1 MHILVTGGAGYIGSH
16 MVSALIEAGHQ
27 VTVVDDLSTGH
38 REFLQ
43 NAALHVFS
51 IGNAEKLNSLFEKN
65 QFDAVMHFASFIA
78 VGESV
83 ENPIK
88 YYQNNVANTLIL
100 LNTMIKY
107 HVKYFIFSSTAAIF
121 GNPLYTPIDLKHPR
135 NPINPYGHSK
145 QMIETILK
153 DYDKAYRLKSICLR
167 YFNAAGSDPKLR
179 MGECHEPET
188 HLIPLVLQV
197 AAKKRDHIKVFGRD
211 YETPDKTC
219 IRDYI
224 HVVDLCSAHI
234 LALNF
239 LKKENQS
246 AQFNLGNGTGYSVQ
260 AVIDAAE
267 KVTQEKI
274 KIIDAPR
281 RAGDPGI
288 LIADARDAKK
298 ILAWELQFPDIET
311 IITHAWKWVK
321 HCDVMR
327 A

>member
-16 MVSALIEAGHQ
+16 MVIALAEAGHR

-38 REFLQ
+38 RELVQ
-43 NAALHVFS
+43 NAALHIFS
-51 IGNAEKLNSLFEKN
+51 VGDAEKLNDLFEKN

-83 ENPIK
+83 ENPAK
-88 YYQNNVANTLIL
+88 YYQNNVANTLVL
-100 LNTMIKY
+100 LNAMIK
-107 HVKYFIFSSTAAIF
+107 HQVKHFIFSSTAAIF
-121 GNPLYTPIDLKHPR
+121 GNPIYTPIDLKHPK

-145 QMIETILK
+145 QMLETILK
-153 DYDKAYRLKSICLR
+153 DYDEAYGLKSVCLR

-179 MGECHEPET
+179 TGECHEPET
-188 HLIPLVLQV
+188 HLIPLVLEV
-197 AAKKRDHIKVFGRD
+197 AAKKRDHIKVYGRD

-219 IRDYI
+219 VRDYI
-224 HVVDLCSAHI
+224 HVVDLCSAHL

-246 AQFNLGNGTGYSVQ
+246 AAFNLGNGRGYSVQ

-281 RAGDPGI
+281 RAGDPAI
-288 LIADARDAKK
+288 LIADASEAKR
-298 ILAWELQFPDIET
+298 ILGWELQYPEIET
-311 IITHAWKWVK
+311 IITHVWAWIS
-321 HCDVMR
+321 R
-327 A
+327 E